1 MSDAEPTLLLTRPSD
16 TSAAFLSHVEAAAG
30 RRVPVVISPVI
41 EIVASGALPEIE
53 AYQTLIMTS
62 QHAVRRL
69 GQAGALTAKAVACVG
84 ESTASLAKSFGGQAK
99 ALGATVDEF
108 LGNAS
113 ALSGPC
119 LYCRGVHVS
128 TDLAAALQA
137 KGCVTDEAVVYSQ
150 RSRPLTNAARQIL
163 TGRQPVVL
171 PLFSARS
178 ARLVQSATPIT
189 APLTVIAISQAV
201 ADVWS
206 QDGTISVAREPS
218 AAAMVEAVIAEI

>member
-62 QHAVRRL
+62 
-69 GQAGALTAKAVACVG
+69 
-84 ESTASLAKSFGGQAK
+84 FGGQAR
-99 ALGATVDEF
+99 ALGSTVDEF
-108 LGNAS
+108 LDNAS

-137 KGCVTDEAVVYSQ
+137 KGCVTDEAVVYNQ

-178 ARLVQSATPIT
+178 ALLVQSATPIT
-189 APLTVIAISQAV
+189 APLTVAGEGDFLAGRLYELF
-201 ADVWS
+201 APPRWL
-206 QDGTISVAREPS
+206 RL
-218 AAAMVEAVIAEI
+218 